1 MKKIILGF
9 FALFGI
15 GLYRIKKEVAKKPK
29 PEYKPIK
36 NFEVTSA
43 FEHNTAERM
52 NDFFS
57 DPEHVEN
64 YISDVRVDFYKQITK
79 YFNENKIDLNNKE
92 VLDIGCGTGHLLMYL
107 SDHYKMKK
115 VYGMDFSKA
124 ALEIAKK
131 NLPEG
136 EFRVHDIYNDHD
148 KKYDVVMCTEVLEH
162 LADPEVALS
171 NLEKMMNENS
181 LLFIT
186 TPNGR
191 TDTYKGHINYWGP
204 EGWEIFLK
212 KNCTLKNVRT
222 GLLVDSRFNYA
233 CIKNAE

>member
-1 MKKIILGF
+1 MKKIVLEF

-15 GLYRIKKEVAKKPK
+15 GLYKIKKEVVKKTK

-57 DPEHVEN
+57 
-64 YISDVRVDFYKQITK
+64 
-79 YFNENKIDLNNKE
+79 
-92 VLDIGCGTGHLLMYL
+92 GTGHLLMYL

-115 VYGMDFSKA
+115 VYGMDFSEA
-124 ALEIAKK
+124 ALAVAKQ
-131 NLPEG
+131 NLPDG
-136 EFRVHDIYNDHD
+136 EFMVHDIYKDHD

-162 LADPEVALS
+162 LVDPEDALS

-204 EGWEIFLK
+204 EGWEIFLR
-212 KNCTLKNVRT
+212 KNCSLKNVRT
-222 GLLVDSRFNYA
+222 GLIVDSRFNYA